1 MAPGVYRPGDH
12 TIRVWPPVK
21 PDGRKRLGKGSV
33 AMLCNIVTVASL
45 GVLLLSG
52 IGFSV
57 TKAPKQDRQH
67 QTDMPRRMADE
78 NIMG

>member
-1 MAPGVYRPGDH
+1 MAPGVYCPGDR
-12 TIRVWPPVK
+12 TIKVWPSIEPG
-21 PDGRKRLGKGSV
+21 GRKRLGKGSV

-67 QTDMPRRMADE
+67 ETDMPRRMADE

>member
-1 MAPGVYRPGDH
+1 
-12 TIRVWPPVK
+12 
-21 PDGRKRLGKGSV
+21 
-33 AMLCNIVTVASL
+33 MLCNIVTVASL